1 MNQAIVVAPNAEGWT
16 VRSAPFANEMFFKSG
31 ESAEAAARDLG
42 ARMARESGS
51 VVLEIFLR
59 DGSLG
64 GRYVS
69 AGPGW
74 RAL

>member
-1 MNQAIVVAPNAEGWT
+1 MDQAIIVEPSADGWA
-16 VRSAPFANEMFFKSG
+16 VKSAHFANEMFFKSG
-31 ESAEAAARDLG
+31 ESAEAAARELG
-42 ARMARESGS
+42 TRMARASDA
-51 VVLEIFLR
+51 VVIEIFLR

>member
-1 MNQAIVVAPNAEGWT
+1 MDEAIIVEPSADGWA
-16 VRSAPFANEMFFKSG
+16 VKSAHFANAMFFSSG
-31 ESAEAAARDLG
+31 GTAEAAARELG
-42 ARMARESGS
+42 AKMARASGA
-51 VVLEIFLR
+51 VVIEIFLR

-64 GRYVS
+64 GRYVP